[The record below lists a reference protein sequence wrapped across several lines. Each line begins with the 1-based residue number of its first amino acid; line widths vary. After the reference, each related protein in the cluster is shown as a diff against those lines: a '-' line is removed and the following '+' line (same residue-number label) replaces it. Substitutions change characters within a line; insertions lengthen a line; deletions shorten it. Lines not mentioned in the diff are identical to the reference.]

1 MRGSAQADFALAWS
15 VFLSPVGMVR
25 LYHPKAWSLR
35 FSGASAF
42 LE

>member
-1 MRGSAQADFALAWS
+1 MCVSVQAHFALAWS
-15 VFLSPVGMVR
+15 VLLSPVGVVR
-25 LYHPKAWSLR
+25 LYHPKAWSLQ